1 MNIPYVFKRCNS
13 CGEWLVASNVNFY
26 KNKGCK
32 YGLINDCKKCRKE
45 QDKQRYK
52 VNKDKILEQ
61 KKQYYGNNKDKIVKL
76 RKQYREENEDKIAE
90 QKKQYYEANKDEIL
104 EHNRQYRENNKDKI
118 IKQQKQYR
126 ENNKDKIAE
135 RGKQYYKNNKDKIIE
150 KHKQYYLTPQGK
162 VSMFNGNNRRRLK
175 EKNQGNG
182 ITPEQWLECMKYFN
196 FKCAYSGETLKDN
209 TRSIDHIK
217 PLNQGGEH
225 EVWNLVPMDKGLN
238 SSKNDNNLL
247 EWYQE
252 QDFYSEDRLQKIYE
266 WQEYAFNKW
275 HKEEIV

>member
-61 KKQYYGNNKDKIVKL
+61 KKQYYGNNKDKI
-76 RKQYREENEDKIAE
+76 AE

-126 ENNKDKIAE
+126 ENNKDKIVE

-175 EKNQGNG
+175 EKNQGYG

-225 EVWNLVPMDKGLN
+225 EIWNTVPMDKGLN
-238 SSKNDNNLL
+238 SSKNDKDME

-252 QDFYSEDRLQKIYE
+252 QDFYSEERLQKIHE